1 MKHLKYFLQ
10 FIIILILF
18 LIFKLIGLKFST
30 KFSGNLFRFIG
41 PLFRSNKISNQNL
54 AFAFPNMDEAEKKKS
69 FEKYGLIMVVFC

>member
-30 KFSGNLFRFIG
+30 IFSGNLFRFIG
-41 PLFRSNKISNQNL
+41 PLFRSNKISNQTS
-54 AFAFPNMDEAEKKKS
+54 AAFPH
-69 FEKYGLIMVVFC
+69 G